1 MTSSTY
7 STNKYPNFDFEGS
20 LIVKEV
26 KECYL
31 NCGKLA
37 KYYGIS
43 SLKAITHNSKL
54 FKHKILAVSQFHI
67 LVIISL

>member
-1 MTSSTY
+1 MSSTY

-20 LIVKEV
+20 L
-26 KECYL
+26 
-31 NCGKLA
+31 KLA

-67 LVIISL
+67 LVTISL